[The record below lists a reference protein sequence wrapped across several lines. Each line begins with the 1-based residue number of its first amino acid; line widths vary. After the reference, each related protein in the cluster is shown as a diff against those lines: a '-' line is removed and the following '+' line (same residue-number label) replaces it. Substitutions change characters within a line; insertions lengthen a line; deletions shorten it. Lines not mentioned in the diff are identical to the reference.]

1 MEEHDHSVWPRQLH
15 ILCTAN
21 VLEKISVAGKK
32 ENTFCCT
39 FVLFILCAFNQVL
52 YINTGYLP
60 LLKMDVA
67 VKQTTYC
74 GLA

>member
-1 MEEHDHSVWPRQLH
+1 MLSGLGSYIFCAQQMCWK
-15 ILCTAN
+15 
-21 VLEKISVAGKK
+21 KISVAGKK